1 MTKKRVFHGTPHV
14 FSMGAATIR
23 MGIFGPGFYFTT
35 DLEGARDYAKGGHRR
50 VDAPTGTPGIIEC
63 DVEFQNPIDYYDVF
77 PWKTGARGP
86 YPSTKELK
94 DLRALLDYPD
104 MTAQEAMRAL
114 KRLGYQTA
122 KGIAYDGIIV
132 DFSRTK
138 DSSLLGV
145 QFYVAFDPSSLSC
158 VRRVA

>member
-1 MTKKRVFHGTPHV
+1 MSLKKRVFHGTPHV

-23 MGIFGPGFYFTT
+23 MGTFGPGFYFTT
-35 DLEGARDYAKGGHRR
+35 DLEGARDYAKGGRRR

-86 YPSTKELK
+86 YSSTKDLK
-94 DLRALLDYPD
+94 DLRALIEYPD
-104 MTAQEAMRAL
+104 MTAQEAVKAL
-114 KRLGYQTA
+114 KRLG
-122 KGIAYDGIIV
+122 YDGIIV

-138 DSSLLGV
+138 DASLLGV
-145 QFYVAFDPSSLSC
+145 QFYVAFDPTSLSC
-158 VRRVA
+158 VRRTA